1 MSLYN
6 MLFGMNP
13 QADLLLAVIGL
24 KKNDVER
31 FRDAFKSEDGSE
43 ITIRTRTGG
52 GNRKDYP
59 NLEMRKRPEWTGSVD
74 DDYDNTY
81 CDDTFRVPEQWRED
95 VRNLGDFRKGMR
107 AEFAEYLAVMIGR
120 EPTESDAA
128 TAAYE
133 AESAAL
139 RRTDHFMANGHTFVP
154 NNDAA
159 MIAALKIAE
168 NNDGKLRTAMGI
180 LPLVITVRRDFI
192 EWPNAL
198 GDLKHELTRIKVD
211 YEWKID
217 TAYWEHC
224 QRRFAAAYPIT
235 MAKIAED
242 VRRHNEKA
250 A

>member
-52 GNRKDYP
+52 GNRKNYP
-59 NLEMRKRPEWTGSVD
+59 NLAMRKRPEWTGSVD
-74 DDYDNTY
+74 EDYDSTY
-81 CDDTFRVPEQWRED
+81 CDDTFAVPEQWRED

-107 AEFAEYLAVMIGR
+107 PEFAEHLAVTLAR

-133 AESAAL
+133 AEAAEL
-139 RRTDHFMANGHTFVP
+139 RGTDHFMANGHTFVP
-154 NNDAA
+154 KNDRA

-168 NNDGKLRTAMGI
+168 NNGGKLRTAWGI
-180 LPLVITVRRDFI
+180 LPLTITVRRDFI
-192 EWPNAL
+192 QWPNGQ
-198 GDLKHELTRIKVD
+198 GDLKHELTRVKVD
-211 YEWKID
+211 YDWKID
-217 TAYWEHC
+217 AAYWEHC
-224 QRRFAAAYPIT
+224 QRRFAATYPIT
-235 MAKIAED
+235 MAKIGEA
-242 VRRHNEKA
+242 VRQHIEKA